1 MHGNVILEVEYQE
14 VGNDQYSQ
22 MFIDALRDRFNKYL
36 PEDQLCLLAPVIEQA
51 REAALNPVDLAQNLV
66 DNWSAILGSWE

>member
-22 MFIDALRDRFNKYL
+22 MFIGALKDRFGKEL
-36 PEDQLCLLAPVIEQA
+36 SEDQLVILSPVIEQA

-66 DNWSAILGSWE
+66 DNWEAILG